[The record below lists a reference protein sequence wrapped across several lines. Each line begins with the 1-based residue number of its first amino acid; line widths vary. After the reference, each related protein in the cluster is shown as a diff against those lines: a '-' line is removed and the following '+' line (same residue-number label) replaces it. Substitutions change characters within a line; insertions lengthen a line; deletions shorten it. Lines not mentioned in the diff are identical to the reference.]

1 MYYTLGVLLILSDV
15 FTKHMAT
22 RFLKNGESIE
32 VLDSILRLSYVENT
46 GAAFGIMKDMRW
58 FFVFVTFVLLIF
70 LFIWFR
76 RSLQK
81 GFILRIG
88 MLLVISGA
96 LGNLVDRILFGY
108 VVDFIDF
115 YIIKFPVFN
124 LADCFICIGST
135 ALCIHYLF
143 IEKDIKNEQN

>member
-1 MYYTLGVLLILSDV
+1 MYYIIGILLILSDI

-22 RFLKNGESIE
+22 KFLKNGESIE
-32 VLDSILRLSYVENT
+32 ILEGILRLNYVENT

-58 FFVFVTFVLLIF
+58 FFIFVTFVLLII
-70 LFIWFR
+70 LYVWFR
-76 RSLQK
+76 KSFQK
-81 GFILRIG
+81 GLILRIG
-88 MLLVISGA
+88 MLFVISGA
-96 LGNLVDRILFGY
+96 LGNLVDRVLFGY

-115 YIIKFPVFN
+115 YIINFPVFN
-124 LADCFICIGST
+124 MADCFICIGAA